1 MTIKDKAMLV
11 QLNIRQWTA
20 ERHDKTVTAKT
31 EQDWG
36 AKNAGRF
43 NKYLVPKDSLEPIRK
58 IATKVRDEHYK
69 LTLAW
74 GDNGDRLLPSKG
86 YMDYTQKI
94 RLAKTEFDEAV
105 DTFIAAYPQLALD
118 AKARLGN
125 MYDPKEYPSVSV
137 IRKKFGIETTFFPIP
152 DAADFRVDV
161 ADKERDKI
169 RSEIT
174 KTVSARQQ
182 AALDECWSRL
192 HDVVG
197 KIHERLSNPKAIFR
211 DSLIE
216 NAELLVRLLP
226 KLNFTEDEHLDHVR
240 DLVQEHLLVPP
251 QRLRDDPGLRA
262 YVAERA
268 GWILGQIEMTERIAA

>member
-1 MTIKDKAMLV
+1 MSIKDKAMLV
-11 QLNIRQWTA
+11 QLNIRQWNA
-20 ERHDKTVTAKT
+20 ERHDKAVTAQA
-31 EQDWG
+31 EADFN

-43 NKYLVPKDSLEPIRK
+43 NKYLVPKESLEKIRK
-58 IATKVRDEHYK
+58 IGTRTRDEHYK

-86 YMDYTQKI
+86 YMDYTAKI
-94 RLAKTEFDEAV
+94 RATKSEFEQAV
-105 DTFIAAYPQLALD
+105 EEFLNVYPQLVVD
-118 AKARLGN
+118 ARQRLGN
-125 MYDPKEYPSVSV
+125 MYDPTEYPDVKF
-137 IRKKFGIETTFFPIP
+137 IRRKFAIETSFFPLP
-152 DAADFRVDV
+152 DAADFRVDIT
-161 ADKERDKI
+161 DKEREKI

-174 KTVSARQQ
+174 NTVHSRQQ
-182 AALDECWSRL
+182 AAVNECWNRL
-192 HDVVG
+192 RDVVG
-197 KIHERLSNPKAIFR
+197 KIHQRLSDPKAVFR

-216 NAELLVRLLP
+216 NAHLLVELLP

-268 GWILGQIEMTERIAA
+268 GWILGHTEMTERIAA